1 MVNHFEENSERIE
14 EEFSRRDLN
23 ERMGKFIESY
33 LILPNPKMDNRG

>member
-14 EEFSRRDLN
+14 EEVSIRDSN

-33 LILPNPKMDNRG
+33 LILPNPKIDVEG